1 MIQLISRHSELDV
14 DNTPTVLLPIRLTLV
29 ESVALKESCMQLLEG
44 NSPSKNLILDFRR
57 NTFIG
62 SSGIGTL
69 VTLYKA
75 AISHGMELILKNVLP
90 QAMMVLEL
98 TQLDQIFTIELS
110 EQYLG
115 YLINS
120 SGNQLPT
127 THSSV
132 SMPLVPT
139 RRDYWAK
146 TIHQRH
152 I

>member
-14 DNTPTVLLPIRLTLV
+14 DNNPILLLPVRLTIV
-29 ESVALKESCMQLLEG
+29 ESVALKKSCMQLLEG
-44 NSPSKNLILDFRR
+44 NSPSKKLILDFGQ

-75 AISHGMELILKNVLP
+75 AISQGIELILKNVLP

-98 TQLDQIFTIELS
+98 TQLDQFLTIELS
-110 EQYLG
+110 EQHPG
-115 YLINS
+115 DTINS
-120 SGNQLPT
+120 SGNQLPK

-132 SMPLVPT
+132 GSLKSQQGSPSFNSSFLT
-139 RRDYWAK
+139 
-146 TIHQRH
+146 T
-152 I
+152 

>member
-14 DNTPTVLLPIRLTLV
+14 DNNPILLLPIRLTLV
-29 ESVALKESCMQLLEG
+29 ESVALKETCMPLLER
-44 NSPSKNLILDFRR
+44 NSLCKKLILDFGQ

-75 AISHGMELILKNVLP
+75 AISQGIELIIKNALP

-98 TQLDQIFTIELS
+98 TQLDQFLTIELS
-110 EQYLG
+110 EQYPG
-115 YLINS
+115 DLINS

-132 SMPLVPT
+132 GSLKSQKGSPSFNFSFLT
-139 RRDYWAK
+139 
-146 TIHQRH
+146 T
-152 I
+152 

>member
-14 DNTPTVLLPIRLTLV
+14 DNNPILVLPVRLTVV

-44 NSPSKNLILDFRR
+44 NSLSKKLILGFGQ

-75 AISHGMELILKNVLP
+75 AISQGIELILKNVIP

-98 TQLDQIFTIELS
+98 TQFDQIFTIELS
-110 EQYLG
+110 DQYLG
-115 YLINS
+115 DTINS
-120 SGNQLPT
+120 SENQLPT
-127 THSSV
+127 THPSVGSLKSQNSSLGFNSDFV
-132 SMPLVPT
+132 T
-139 RRDYWAK
+139 
-146 TIHQRH
+146 T
-152 I
+152 

>member
-14 DNTPTVLLPIRLTLV
+14 YNNPILLLPIRLTLV
-29 ESVALKESCMQLLEG
+29 ESVALKESCMQLIEG
-44 NSPSKNLILDFRR
+44 NSPSKKLILDLGQ

-75 AISHGMELILKNVLP
+75 AISQGIELILKNVLP

-115 YLINS
+115 DTINFS
-120 SGNQLPT
+120 ENQLPRTHPSVGSLKNQKGSQSFNSSFLT
-127 THSSV
+127 T
-132 SMPLVPT
+132 
-139 RRDYWAK
+139 
-146 TIHQRH
+146 
-152 I
+152 